1 MFVGTDETG
10 RVMYTADEQVM
21 DDWAEVDAPEGWVT
35 DRQGEYVLKNGELV
49 HDPPELPQEA
59 QAALWAQEV
68 ADALPDA
75 IADLSEQVS
84 GGAEDVAALMEAVA
98 ELSQLVS
105 DLMEVGN
112 G

>member
-1 MFVGTDETG
+1 MFVGTDDSG
-10 RVMYTADEQVM
+10 RVLYVADERIEEEWQ
-21 DDWAEVDAPEGWVT
+21 EVEAPEDW
-35 DRQGEYVLKNGELV
+35 GESSQSEWVLKDGALV
-49 HDPPELPQEA
+49 HDPPDLPPEA